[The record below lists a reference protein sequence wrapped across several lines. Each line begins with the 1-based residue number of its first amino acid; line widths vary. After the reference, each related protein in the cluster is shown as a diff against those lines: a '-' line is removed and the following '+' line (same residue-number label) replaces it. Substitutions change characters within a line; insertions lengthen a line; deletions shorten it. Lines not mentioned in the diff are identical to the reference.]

1 MNFLKICSNNKYGRC
16 EGSENWH
23 LPRGRPPSN
32 RDDDDLHSR
41 GACDLAVEVPSILVH
56 VCLSKKPWHFA
67 SWQLSRG
74 SHGGFILGVLM
85 DLVDL
90 KQMLIRIM
98 PKKRLKMLKAEID
111 NDDKECDLPWG
122 LAPALKSESTSTSNQ
137 RQQVKSTS
145 TISMKPPD
153 C

>member
-1 MNFLKICSNNKYGRC
+1 
-16 EGSENWH
+16 
-23 LPRGRPPSN
+23 
-32 RDDDDLHSR
+32 
-41 GACDLAVEVPSILVH
+41 
-56 VCLSKKPWHFA
+56 
-67 SWQLSRG
+67 
-74 SHGGFILGVLM
+74 M

-153 C
+153 CYHPHLHLPKPAFIIIMQEQHKHLNLPQKNPQRLIDTSQKKKIF